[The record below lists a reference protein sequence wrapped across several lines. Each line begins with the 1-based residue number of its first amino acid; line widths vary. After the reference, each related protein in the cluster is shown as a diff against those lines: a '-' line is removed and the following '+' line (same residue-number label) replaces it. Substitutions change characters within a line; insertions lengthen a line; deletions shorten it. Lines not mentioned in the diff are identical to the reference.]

1 MILRRKLSTFGLLE
15 AGRSASEPVSGH
27 RERTAYHTLNRLW
40 QRLEIRQSA
49 LCVPVGRGNTVC
61 INLDDSRA
69 TEIKLASH
77 RFWLRGGVRPAL
89 LGSHELVHSLHQ
101 GKNVIGREK
110 HNDIV
115 IDARHRH
122 VSDKHLLVEYV
133 AREQASLT
141 DLSNKGTFVPHQCV
155 V

>member
-15 AGRSASEPVSGH
+15 AARNASEPVPGH
-27 RERTAYHTLNRLW
+27 RERTAYQTLNRLW
-40 QRLEIRQSA
+40 QRLETRPSA
-49 LCVPVGRGNTVC
+49 RFVPVGRGNTVC

-69 TEIKLASH
+69 TEIKLAGH

-89 LGSHELVHSLHQ
+89 LDRHGLVHSLHP
-101 GKNVIGREK
+101 GKNVIGKEK
-110 HNDIV
+110 HNDVV

-133 AREQASLT
+133 AREQALLT
-141 DLSNKGTFVPHQCV
+141 DLSSKGTFVPPQCV